1 MAARLGRRRR
11 PVNPSSAFTPG
22 GVTAY
27 SSGSNPQVNGRGE
40 LFIAYESA
48 VCQSLACDQPT
59 DHDAVIIASSKDGG
73 RTFSNQEVA
82 FDFDFPYNAD
92 VARDTLT
99 GENFRINSFPQLTI
113 DPVTNAL
120 YATWSDDRNG
130 AYDSSGNSIKTNG
143 DVFVVGS
150 QDGKH
155 WSRTVGLGSGAD
167 EVYPAVAAYGGTV
180 AVSFYTR
187 SYDVNGIGLDF
198 AYVAGESEDLLEH
211 GGRMHRVTTQT
222 SNPQIQ
228 FVGVGAVTGNV
239 LQGVFIGDYTAVAL
253 GADHVLHPCW
263 TDFRGSP
270 GVTAPNQDAY
280 TGAIRIED

>member
-1 MAARLGRRRR
+1 
-11 PVNPSSAFTPG
+11 
-22 GVTAY
+22 
-27 SSGSNPQVNGRGE
+27 
-40 LFIAYESA
+40 
-48 VCQSLACDQPT
+48 
-59 DHDAVIIASSKDGG
+59 
-73 RTFSNQEVA
+73 
-82 FDFDFPYNAD
+82 
-92 VARDTLT
+92 
-99 GENFRINSFPQLTI
+99 
-113 DPVTNAL
+113 
-120 YATWSDDRNG
+120 
-130 AYDSSGNSIKTNG
+130 
-143 DVFVVGS
+143 
-150 QDGKH
+150 
-155 WSRTVGLGSGAD
+155 
-167 EVYPAVAAYGGTV
+167 VYPAVAAYGGTV